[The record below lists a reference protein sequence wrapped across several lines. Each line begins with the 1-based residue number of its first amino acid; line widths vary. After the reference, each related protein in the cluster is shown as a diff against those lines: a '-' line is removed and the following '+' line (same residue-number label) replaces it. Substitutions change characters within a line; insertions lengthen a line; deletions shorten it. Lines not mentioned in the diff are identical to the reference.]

1 MKLKLNILILIFFII
16 KINGNDDFKYYAA
29 RTDTRKCDNNERPKC
44 GGYYVKELNTGKEEI
59 EIYVSEI
66 NQQDDIGV
74 VNENKIK
81 NAPPFHIVFRGILNR
96 DYLNDVDVAEAHNLY
111 RLMPMPGKTFNLT
124 KDTKFYTLGNPH
136 NLMVPQLNEDDEK
149 NRFKTILCK
158 EYPKYIKNIQTNWM
172 EYLINTGNSV
182 FTVDSV
188 TITNNISNTNS
199 DDINNQYDEEYQ
211 QLFLNNEWSPK
222 YEYNIDNLFISLT
235 NSNNCPKKIQ
245 EIRCVPGL
253 VATYVRSF
261 NHCYIF
267 FECAPREPQKCLN
280 TIAPICPRGYSLTS
294 IPSYPYGCL
303 VFYCDPSFL
312 FFNY

>member
-1 MKLKLNILILIFFII
+1 MKIKIIILILFNLIFKI
-16 KINGNDDFKYYAA
+16 KCNDDFKYYAA
-29 RTDTRKCDNNERPKC
+29 RTDTRKCDNYEKPGC
-44 GGYYVKELNTGKEEI
+44 GGYFVKELNTGKEEM

-74 VNENKIK
+74 VNENKIR
-81 NAPPFHIVFRGILNR
+81 NAPPYHIVFRGILNR
-96 DYLNDVDVAEAHNLY
+96 DYQNDLDTAEAHNIY

-136 NLMVPQLNEDDEK
+136 NLLVPQLNEDDEK
-149 NRFKTILCK
+149 NRFKTLVCQD
-158 EYPKYIKNIQTNWM
+158 YPKNIKNVQTNWM

-182 FTVDSV
+182 FTVNSI
-188 TITNNISNTNS
+188 TITNNETNS
-199 DDINNQYDEEYQ
+199 EYYDENYEIIK
-211 QLFLNNEWSPK
+211 NINWKPK

-253 VATYVRSF
+253 IATYVRSF

-267 FECAPREPQKCLN
+267 FECAPRSPEKC
-280 TIAPICPRGYSLTS
+280 TTSIAPNCPRGYSLTS
-294 IPSYPYGCL
+294 IPSYPNGCL

>member
-1 MKLKLNILILIFFII
+1 MKINIIFFILLNVI
-16 KINGNDDFKYYAA
+16 FKINCHDDFKYYAA
-29 RTDTRKCDNNERPKC
+29 RTDTRKCDNYEKPRC
-44 GGYYVKELNTGKEEI
+44 GGYYVKELNTGKEEM
-59 EIYVSEI
+59 ETYVSEI

-74 VNENKIK
+74 VNENKIR
-81 NAPPFHIVFRGILNR
+81 NAPPYHIVFRGILNR
-96 DYLNDVDVAEAHNLY
+96 DYLNDVDTAEAHNIY

-124 KDTKFYTLGNPH
+124 KDTNFYTLGNPH
-136 NLMVPQLNEDDEK
+136 NLLVPQLNEDDEK
-149 NRFKTILCK
+149 NRFKTLVCQD
-158 EYPKYIKNIQTNWM
+158 YPKNIKNIQTNWM

-182 FTVDSV
+182 FTVNSI
-188 TITNNISNTNS
+188 TITNNITTTS
-199 DDINNQYDEEYQ
+199 DKDGKKYDDDYEKIINN
-211 QLFLNNEWSPK
+211 NWKPK

-245 EIRCVPGL
+245 EIRCVLGL

-267 FECAPREPQKCLN
+267 FECAPRSPEKCQSS
-280 TIAPICPRGYSLTS
+280 IAPICPRGYSLTS
-294 IPSYPYGCL
+294 IPSYPHGCL